1 MLFDRRDS
9 LKHRADITA
18 DLRSA
23 RPRGSWMRL
32 LGQVLKLAEGHA
44 DLVRHGE
51 RPWASATF
59 SGTRHTIALAFE
71 GAAAVAAGER
81 FIADLPEHEFN
92 ILGQLVADAN
102 VVEVTHVH
110 VPGLRMEVE
119 VELLLLE
126 DI

>member
-1 MLFDRRDS
+1 MLFDRRSS
-9 LKHRADITA
+9 LMAKADISA
-18 DLRSA
+18 EMRSA
-23 RPRGSWMRL
+23 PSRGTWMRL

-44 DLVRHGE
+44 DLIRHGE

-81 FIADLPEHEFN
+81 FIADLPEHEFD
-92 ILGQLVADAN
+92 IAGQLVADAN
-102 VVEVTHVH
+102 VAEVTHVH
-110 VPGLRMEVE
+110 VPNLRLEVE
-119 VELLLLE
+119 IELLLLE